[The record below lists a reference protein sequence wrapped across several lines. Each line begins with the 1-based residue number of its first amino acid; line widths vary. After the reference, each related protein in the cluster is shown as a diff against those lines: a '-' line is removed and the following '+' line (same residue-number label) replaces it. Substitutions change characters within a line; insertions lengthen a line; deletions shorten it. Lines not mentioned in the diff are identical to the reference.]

1 MDSYAVYVVIG
12 VLVLALFWAIGS
24 YNALVS
30 LRNEVRSSFAN
41 IDVKLQRRYD
51 LIPNLVATAK
61 RYMQHERET
70 LEAVTAARNTAAQ
83 AAKAAAADP
92 ANAEAMRSLVQAEGS
107 LGATL
112 GRLFAVSEAYPDL
125 KADGQMVQLMA
136 ELSST
141 EDGIALSRQAYNDVV
156 MRFNVKQETFP
167 SSLIAGMFGF
177 TRADLF
183 RVENEAARQA
193 PKVEF

>member
-1 MDSYAVYVVIG
+1 MDNYAVYVVIG
-12 VLVLALFWAIGS
+12 VLVLAFFWAIGS

-125 KADGQMVQLMA
+125 KADGQMVQFLA
-136 ELSST
+136 ELSWT
-141 EDGIALSRQAYNDVV
+141 EDGSARSRQAYNDVV

>member
-12 VLVLALFWAIGS
+12 VLVLALLWAIGL

>member
-1 MDSYAVYVVIG
+1 MDNYAVYVVIG
-12 VLVLALFWAIGS
+12 VLVLAFFWAIGS